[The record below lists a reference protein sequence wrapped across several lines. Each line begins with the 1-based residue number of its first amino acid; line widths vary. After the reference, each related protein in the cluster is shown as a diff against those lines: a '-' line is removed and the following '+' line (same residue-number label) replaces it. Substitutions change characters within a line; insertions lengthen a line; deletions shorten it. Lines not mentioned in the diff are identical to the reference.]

1 MILKHNEQSA
11 ATGVLYPC
19 PSFPVQKLSYISP
32 ATAHP
37 SP

>member
-11 ATGVLYPC
+11 ATGAFYPC
-19 PSFPVQKLSYISP
+19 PSFSAQKSSHISP